1 MPPVNAPIVVVRG
14 RPSSATIYALRH
26 PRLHLS
32 YGVLRMD
39 GFFARSFRLGAS
51 AILLGLLPTMG
62 LAATIS
68 PPVAIRG
75 AVPNFAY
82 GPIKFHPKQ
91 ILLSISALNTT
102 TASFKVV
109 QKGNTKERFRS
120 IIGCALN
127 VGKKPRV
134 SMTGDKGLIRFGRT
148 GIPLGV
154 NFL

>member
-1 MPPVNAPIVVVRG
+1 
-14 RPSSATIYALRH
+14 
-26 PRLHLS
+26 
-32 YGVLRMD
+32 MD
-39 GFFARSFRLGAS
+39 GLFARSFRLGAS

-75 AVPNFAY
+75 AVPNFAD

-91 ILLSISALNTT
+91 ILISISPQNTT

-109 QKGNTKERFRS
+109 QKGNTKEHFRS
-120 IIGCALN
+120 VIGCALN
-127 VGKKPRV
+127 AGKKPRV

-154 NFL
+154 NFLCQVTTLGEGGVTGMLPVYVTVGL